1 MLARVVVHET
11 GPGSKVVHRLEDV
24 RDVHVSSPD
33 NHLASTGRGLRVGA
47 RLLRFR
53 AIRAPVWYPRGMDL
67 GHLAILAGSGPTMF
81 TKQVSRPGVRS
92 GSPTVA
98 ARRSMS
104 SETRRKTGHG
114 PMRGS
119 CAPSRFA
126 LPRARPCVFEPQPW
140 PGWLTSSPRRSRR
153 ATQALRPDREPPSL
167 AQRTSNASTS
177 RIHSCCVAPEAA
189 LRLGSVRST
198 TKRAR
203 ETCRVGS
210 AKTASASHSRPP
222 L

>member
-1 MLARVVVHET
+1 VIHPSVQAPPIRDGLQFMLARVVVHET

-24 RDVHVSSPD
+24 RDVHVSSPG

-53 AIRAPVWYPRGMDL
+53 AIRAPVGYPRGMDL

-126 LPRARPCVFEPQPW
+126 LPRARPCV
-140 PGWLTSSPRRSRR
+140 SSLSHGPAGSHPPR
-153 ATQALRPDREPPSL
+153 AAVGERPR
-167 AQRTSNASTS
+167 
-177 RIHSCCVAPEAA
+177 H
-189 LRLGSVRST
+189 
-198 TKRAR
+198 
-203 ETCRVGS
+203 
-210 AKTASASHSRPP
+210 
-222 L
+222 